1 MSYLNL
7 ISEYYLSCFFF
18 IFLLLVI
25 FLNLSKE
32 QNFPNFYTALCF
44 LIFIVLFNEFFID
57 IWNRLDYYYSYDL
70 SKTSGDIYFKF
81 ILVLLNVIF
90 LIYSDFYVKKMKFNE
105 FEYLIII
112 FFIIMSFSFFIIV
125 VDVISFYLLLEIQ
138 SFGFYLLT
146 ALNKKNQYSIESGLK
161 YFVLSSF
168 SSIVLLFGFS
178 FLYGIT
184 GSLNITEYNLFFLN
198 IKWENEVLI
207 FYVLNIL
214 LITLAIFFKLYV
226 APFHIWVSDIYQ
238 GAPTMSTAFFATITS
253 LPLFYFW
260 SKYYLNF
267 FSIMENYLYY
277 FIFIGAVLSMFAG
290 AIGALY
296 QKKIKR
302 LIAFSGVGNIGYV
315 LIGFLEENPLLFSNA
330 FTYFFIYILSSISI
344 FVVFLNLYLKK
355 TGFFLE
361 RFSML
366 SGFLIKNRLL
376 TVLLVLFFFTS
387 AGMPPFS
394 LFFSKVLLLTG
405 LSYQIYY
412 ILLFILVLTSILSS
426 FYYLRIIKIMT
437 FETNKEFIYIPSLNY
452 INSLL
457 VCYLSFVQV
466 LITFKSDELTLISEY
481 ITLNFYLCF

>member
-1 MSYLNL
+1 MNYFNL
-7 ISEYYLSCFFF
+7 VSEYYLSCFFF
-18 IFLLLVI
+18 IFLLIVI

-32 QNFPNFYTALCF
+32 QNFPNYYTALCF
-44 LIFIVLFNEFFID
+44 LILIILFNEFFIE

-70 SKTSGDIYFKF
+70 CKNAGDIYFKF
-81 ILVLLNVIF
+81 FLILLNIAF

-105 FEYLIII
+105 FEYLILI
-112 FFIIMSFSFFIIV
+112 FFIIMSFNFFIIV

-168 SSIVLLFGFS
+168 SSIILLFGFS
-178 FLYGIT
+178 FLYGMT
-184 GSLNITEYNLFFLN
+184 GTLNISEYHLFFLN

-214 LITLAIFFKLYV
+214 LISLAIFFKLYV

-260 SKYYLNF
+260 SKYYFNF
-267 FSIMENYLYY
+267 FSAIEYYLYY
-277 FIFIGAVLSMFAG
+277 FILVGAVLSMFVG
-290 AIGALY
+290 AVGALY

-302 LIAFSGVGNIGYV
+302 LVAFSGVGNIGYV
-315 LIGFLEENPLLFSNA
+315 LIGFLEENPLLLSNA

-344 FVVFLNLYLKK
+344 FTVFLNLYLKK
-355 TGFFLE
+355 SGFFLE

-366 SGFLIKNRLL
+366 SGLLIKNRLL
-376 TVLLVLFFFTS
+376 TILLVLFFFTA

-394 LFFSKVLLLTG
+394 LFFGKILLLTG
-405 LSYQIYY
+405 LSYQIYS
-412 ILLFILVLTSILSS
+412 ILLFILVFTSILSS
-426 FYYLRIIKIMT
+426 FYYLRIIKTMT
-437 FETNKEFIYIPSLNY
+437 FEINKNFIYFSPISYSIYLF
-452 INSLL
+452 I
-457 VCYLSFVQV
+457 CYL
-466 LITFKSDELTLISEY
+466 TFIQTFLFIKSEY
-481 ITLNFYLCF
+481 LTIVGEYIILNFYLY